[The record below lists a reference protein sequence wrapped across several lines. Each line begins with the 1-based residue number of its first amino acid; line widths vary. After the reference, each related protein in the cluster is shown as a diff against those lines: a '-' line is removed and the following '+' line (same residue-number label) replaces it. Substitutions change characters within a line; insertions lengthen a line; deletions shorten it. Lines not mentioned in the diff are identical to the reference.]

1 MTHFIDTNFR
11 TYLTITSFSRSLFP
25 CIAPPF
31 LFCIPS
37 FGTPV
42 FFLCIDI
49 LCSINEHLCLILC
62 IYIYSDVSKNTSHI
76 LSLLITYN
84 FFVLNIQCRA
94 VVKVNYYLLTIHG
107 IYYGF
112 CIDGKCSCNEDCTK
126 TGSCQ
131 CDSSC
136 QCKQSSKFF
145 SIVEIFN

>member
-1 MTHFIDTNFR
+1 
-11 TYLTITSFSRSLFP
+11 
-25 CIAPPF
+25 
-31 LFCIPS
+31 
-37 FGTPV
+37 
-42 FFLCIDI
+42 
-49 LCSINEHLCLILC
+49 
-62 IYIYSDVSKNTSHI
+62 VSKNTSHI

-84 FFVLNIQCRA
+84 FFVLNIQCRV
-94 VVKVNYYLLTIHG
+94 VVKVNNRLLTIHV
-107 IYYGF
+107 IYNGF